1 MLKNFFRYFV
11 SSLFFLIF
19 SSLSANADDFKVG
32 FIYIG
37 PTGDHGWTYQHDEGR
52 KAVEAAGM
60 KTTYVENVPES
71 ADAERVLRQLAQ
83 SGHDIIFT
91 TSFGYMEPTNNVA
104 KDFPNVKFEHATGY
118 KRLHPNVST
127 YSARFY
133 QGRTLLGHIAGN
145 MTKTNT
151 IGYIASFPI
160 PEVIRGINAMTLAAQ
175 KVNPNIKTKI
185 VWVFTWYD
193 PGKEAEAAQALI
205 DQGAD
210 IIMQHTDS
218 TAPVQTAEKAGVWSF
233 GQASDMQ
240 RFAPKS
246 VLTSI
251 IDDWAP
257 YYVER
262 AKAVQN
268 GTWKQQDT
276 WHGLQEG
283 MVAMGPYNSA
293 MGAKLIQE
301 VEQLQKDL
309 ASGKANSFT
318 GPIYDQKGNVIVAAG
333 TTADD
338 GLLAGMSVYVKGV
351 EGDIPQ

>member
-1 MLKNFFRYFV
+1 MLKKFFRYFI
-11 SSLFFLIF
+11 SSLFFLF
-19 SSLSANADDFKVG
+19 VTGLSANADFKVG
-32 FIYIG
+32 FVYVG
-37 PTGDHGWTYQHDEGR
+37 PTGDHGWTFQHDEGR

-60 KTTYVENVPES
+60 KATYVESVPEG
-71 ADAERVLRQLAQ
+71 ADSERVIRQLAQ

-91 TSFGYMEPTNNVA
+91 TSFGYMDPTNKVA

-118 KRLHPNVST
+118 KREHSNVST

-262 AKAVQN
+262 AKAAKN

-293 MGAKLIQE
+293 MGAKLISE

-333 TTADD
+333 ATADD

>member
-1 MLKNFFRYFV
+1 M
-11 SSLFFLIF
+11 
-19 SSLSANADDFKVG
+19 D
-32 FIYIG
+32 
-37 PTGDHGWTYQHDEGR
+37 
-52 KAVEAAGM
+52 
-60 KTTYVENVPES
+60 
-71 ADAERVLRQLAQ
+71 
-83 SGHDIIFT
+83 
-91 TSFGYMEPTNNVA
+91 PTNKVA

-118 KRLHPNVST
+118 KREHSNVST

-133 QGRTLLGHIAGN
+133 EGRTLLGHIAGK

-246 VLTSI
+246 ILTSI

-262 AKAVQN
+262 AIAARD
-268 GTWKQQDT
+268 GTWGQQDT
-276 WHGLQEG
+276 WHGLKEG
-283 MVAMGPYNSA
+283 MVAMAPYNSA
-293 MGAKLIQE
+293 MGSDLVKE

-309 ASGKANSFT
+309 ASGKAHSFT
-318 GPIYDQKGNVIVAAG
+318 GPIYDQKGNMLVAEG
-333 TTADD
+333 KVADD
-338 GLLAGMSVYVKGV
+338 GMLAGMSVYVKGV
-351 EGDIPQ
+351 EGDIPK

>member
-118 KRLHPNVST
+118 KRDHSNVST

>member
-1 MLKNFFRYFV
+1 
-11 SSLFFLIF
+11 
-19 SSLSANADDFKVG
+19 
-32 FIYIG
+32 
-37 PTGDHGWTYQHDEGR
+37 
-52 KAVEAAGM
+52 M
-60 KTTYVENVPES
+60 KTTFVESVPEG
-71 ADAERVLRQLAQ
+71 ADAERVIRQLAN
-83 SGHDIIFT
+83 SGHNIIFT
-91 TSFGYMEPTNNVA
+91 TSFGYMNPTNKVA

-118 KRLHPNVST
+118 IREHSNVST

-133 QGRTLLGHIAGN
+133 EGRTLLGHIAGK

-160 PEVIRGINAMTLAAQ
+160 PEVIRGINSMTLAAQ

-210 IIMQHTDS
+210 VIMQHTDS
-218 TAPVQTAEKAGVWSF
+218 TAAVQVAEKAGVWSF

-240 RFAPKS
+240 KFAPKS

-262 AKAVQN
+262 SKAAKD

-276 WHGLQEG
+276 WHGLKEG
-283 MVAMGPYNSA
+283 MVAMGPYNPA
-293 MGAKLIQE
+293 MGSALVKE

-309 ASGKANSFT
+309 ASGKVHSFT
-318 GPIYDQKGNVIVAAG
+318 GPIYDQEGNLLVAEG
-333 TTADD
+333 KTADD
-338 GLLAGMSVYVKGV
+338 GMLAGMNVYVKGV
-351 EGDIPQ
+351 TGDIPK

>member
-1 MLKNFFRYFV
+1 MLKKFFRYFI
-11 SSLFFLIF
+11 SSLFFLLAYSF
-19 SSLSANADDFKVG
+19 SANAELKVG
-32 FIYIG
+32 FVYVG
-37 PTGDHGWTYQHDEGR
+37 PTGDHGWTYQHHEGR
-52 KAVEAAGM
+52 NAVEAAGI
-60 KTTYVENVPES
+60 KTTYVESVPEG
-71 ADAERVLRQLAQ
+71 ADAERVIRQLSQ
-83 SGHDIIFT
+83 SGHGLIFT
-91 TSFGYMEPTNNVA
+91 TSFGYMDPTNKVA

-118 KRLHPNVST
+118 KREHSNVST
-127 YSARFY
+127 YGARFY

-218 TAPVQTAEKAGVWSF
+218 TAAVQVAEKAGVWSF

-262 AKAVQN
+262 SKAVQN

-276 WHGLQEG
+276 WHGLKEG
-283 MVAMGPYNSA
+283 MVAMGPYHSA
-293 MGAKLIQE
+293 MGSALIKE

-309 ASGKANSFT
+309 ASGKVHSFT
-318 GPIYDQKGNVIVAAG
+318 GPIYDQKDNEIVAAG
-333 TTADD
+333 ATAED
-338 GLLAGMSVYVKGV
+338 GMLLGMGVYVKGV

>member
-1 MLKNFFRYFV
+1 MYKNFLRYLI
-11 SSLFFLIF
+11 SAIFLITF
-19 SSLSANADDFKVG
+19 NISAKADFKVG
-32 FIYIG
+32 FVYIG

-52 KAVEAAGM
+52 KAVEAAGI
-60 KTTYVENVPES
+60 KTTYVESVKYG
-71 ADAERVLRQLAQ
+71 ADAERVIRQLAQ
-83 SGHDIIFT
+83 SGHDLIFT
-91 TSFGYMEPTNNVA
+91 TSFGYMDATNKVA

-118 KRLHPNVST
+118 KREHSNVST

-133 QGRTLLGHIAGN
+133 QGRTILGHIAGKL
-145 MTKTNT
+145 TKTNT

-185 VWVFTWYD
+185 VWVFSWYD

-218 TAPVQTAEKAGVWSF
+218 TAPVQTAEKSGIWSF

-246 VLTSI
+246 ILTSI

-262 AKAVQN
+262 AIAARD
-268 GTWKQQDT
+268 GTWSQQDT
-276 WHGLQEG
+276 WHGLKEG
-283 MVAMGPYNSA
+283 MVAMSTYNKG
-293 MGAKLIQE
+293 MGADLVKE
-301 VEQLQKDL
+301 AEQLQKDL
-309 ASGKANSFT
+309 ASGKIHSFT
-318 GPIYDQKGNVIVAAG
+318 GPIYDQKGNILVAEG
-333 TTADD
+333 KVADD
-338 GLLAGMSVYVKGV
+338 GMLLGMNVYVKGV
-351 EGDIPQ
+351 EGDIPK

>member
-1 MLKNFFRYFV
+1 
-11 SSLFFLIF
+11 
-19 SSLSANADDFKVG
+19 
-32 FIYIG
+32 
-37 PTGDHGWTYQHDEGR
+37 
-52 KAVEAAGM
+52 
-60 KTTYVENVPES
+60 
-71 ADAERVLRQLAQ
+71 
-83 SGHDIIFT
+83 
-91 TSFGYMEPTNNVA
+91 
-104 KDFPNVKFEHATGY
+104 
-118 KRLHPNVST
+118 
-127 YSARFY
+127 
-133 QGRTLLGHIAGN
+133 

-262 AKAVQN
+262 SKAAKN

>member
-1 MLKNFFRYFV
+1 MLKNFFRYFI
-11 SSLFFLIF
+11 SSLFFLIV

-118 KRLHPNVST
+118 KRLHSNVST

-293 MGAKLIQE
+293 MGAKLIKE

-333 TTADD
+333 ETADD

>member
-1 MLKNFFRYFV
+1 MLKNFFRYFI
-11 SSLFFLIF
+11 SSLFFLVV
-19 SSLSANADDFKVG
+19 SSLSANAEFKAG
-32 FIYIG
+32 FIYVG
-37 PTGDHGWTYQHDEGR
+37 PVGDHGWSYQHHEGR
-52 KAVEAAGM
+52 NAVEAAGI
-60 KTTYVENVPES
+60 KTTYVESVPEG
-71 ADAERVLRQLAQ
+71 ADAERVIRQLAS
-83 SGHDIIFT
+83 SGHGIIFT
-91 TSFGYMEPTNNVA
+91 TSFGYMDPTNKVA

-118 KRLHPNVST
+118 KREHPNVST

-133 QGRTLLGHIAGN
+133 EGRTILGTIAGT

-160 PEVIRGINAMTLAAQ
+160 PEVIRGINSFTLAAQ

-210 IIMQHTDS
+210 VIAQHTDS
-218 TAPVQTAEKAGVWSF
+218 TAAVQVAEKASIWAF

-240 RFAPKS
+240 KFAPNA

-257 YYVER
+257 YYIQR
-262 AKAVQN
+262 SKAAKK

-276 WHGLQEG
+276 WHGLKEG
-283 MVAMGPYNSA
+283 MVAMGDYNPA
-293 MGAKLIQE
+293 MGADLVKK
-301 VEQLQKDL
+301 VKQLQKDL
-309 ASGKANSFT
+309 ASGKVHSFT
-318 GPIYDQKGNVIVAAG
+318 GPIYDQKDNVLVSLG
-333 TTADD
+333 SVADD
-338 GLLAGMSVYVKGV
+338 GMLAGMNVYVKGV
-351 EGDIPQ
+351 EGEIPK

>member
-1 MLKNFFRYFV
+1 MLKNFFRYFI
-11 SSLFFLIF
+11 SSLFFLIV
-19 SSLSANADDFKVG
+19 SSLSANAEFKAG

-83 SGHDIIFT
+83 AGHDIIFT

-240 RFAPKS
+240 KFAPKS

-262 AKAVQN
+262 SKAVRD

-283 MVAMGPYNSA
+283 MVAMGPYHSA
-293 MGAKLIQE
+293 MGTKLIKE

-318 GPIYDQKGNVIVAAG
+318 GPIYDQKGNEIVAAG
-333 TTADD
+333 STADD

-351 EGDIPQ
+351 EGDIPK

>member
-1 MLKNFFRYFV
+1 M
-11 SSLFFLIF
+11 
-19 SSLSANADDFKVG
+19 D
-32 FIYIG
+32 
-37 PTGDHGWTYQHDEGR
+37 
-52 KAVEAAGM
+52 
-60 KTTYVENVPES
+60 
-71 ADAERVLRQLAQ
+71 DAERVIRQLAQ
-83 SGHDIIFT
+83 SGNDLIFT
-91 TSFGYMEPTNNVA
+91 TSFGYMDPTNKVA

-118 KRLHPNVST
+118 KREHSNVST

-133 QGRTLLGHIAGN
+133 EGRTLLGHIAGK

-210 IIMQHTDS
+210 VIMQHTDS

-246 VLTSI
+246 ILTSI

-262 AKAVQN
+262 AIAARD
-268 GTWKQQDT
+268 GTWNQQDT
-276 WHGLQEG
+276 WHGLKEG

-293 MGAKLIQE
+293 MGADLVKE

-309 ASGKANSFT
+309 ASGKVHSFT
-318 GPIYDQKGNVIVAAG
+318 GPIYDQKGNILVAEG
-333 TTADD
+333 KVADD
-338 GLLAGMSVYVKGV
+338 GMLAGMSVYVKGV
-351 EGDIPQ
+351 EGDIPK